1 MCLDFG
7 SIIPCAGGQMIVDA
21 EGGGTKVVKAPMPP

>member
-7 SIIPCAGGQMIVDA
+7 SIIPCAGGKIVVDT
-21 EGGGTKVVKAPMPP
+21 GGTKVVRRW